1 MSRQSLAVP
10 KGHHRVIV
18 CRGGLEAVYLDLDCV
33 LEHLLVVAQIMG
45 LQCEGIAVGLLG
57 VPVALTELQG
67 VRMLRNGLG
76 LDGVVQHHKDQTSSL
91 ALSERS
97 DEPVHTQTT
106 VQLGPLCL
114 PDKHETDVGV
124 ATGTYF
130 NVLGDGCTCFDRK
143 LSVQEVHG
151 KILAIAVL
159 ADCS

>member
-1 MSRQSLAVP
+1 M
-10 KGHHRVIV
+10 
-18 CRGGLEAVYLDLDCV
+18 

-124 ATGTYF
+124 LINTSSDG
-130 NVLGDGCTCFDRK
+130 LGDSRTCFDWQ
-143 LSVQEVHG
+143 LSVQEVHR